1 MDLKP
6 WARAV
11 SDPEP
16 RRITARAQGLKSM
29 DTDYEV
35 GNWLTRLQNEDIYIV
50 RFQIDTQKEK
60 EKKIETFSFS
70 ILCKFIN
77 FVFYVNLY

>member
-1 MDLKP
+1 MNLKP
-6 WARAV
+6 RARAV

-16 RRITARAQGLKSM
+16 RSGEGLQHVLRVSNSWPPTKRSV
-29 DTDYEV
+29 TDLHDYKTKIYTSLYFK
-35 GNWLTRLQNEDIYIV
+35 LTHKQM
-50 RFQIDTQKEK
+50 
-60 EKKIETFSFS
+60 ETFSFS

>member
-1 MDLKP
+1 
-6 WARAV
+6 V

-16 RRITARAQGLKSM
+16 RSGEGLQHVLM

-35 GNWLTRLQNEDIYIV
+35 GNSLTRLQNEDIYIII
-50 RFQIDTQKEK
+50 FQNDT
-60 EKKIETFSFS
+60 KKIDKCSFS